1 MFKSI
6 KTAIR
11 SHYDGY
17 TQIGRFWLS
26 LAIVALVVDACISYQ
41 YGITL
46 TTLHGLG
53 FALVAVFFSLLP
65 DAAYSEFESKRF
77 ASGLALGCLCVPLG
91 VVAFYSH
98 LGYGAGVRLGD
109 MQQTGVQ
116 NTKFDD
122 ARKSLTSD
130 RTNLDMWRK
139 QLNELEA
146 ANAWTA
152 TIKADGLRAE
162 LAPVDKAI
170 ELEANRKGCK
180 TKCQKLMEK
189 KADLE
194 GRIAIAEKSE
204 DLTKR
209 IEATQRIIDTKTAE
223 AAKSEYKSSS
233 VVNQNNI
240 AAQLWLAV
248 TGAAPSDAIKPDET
262 TSSFTSIVIAGGGS
276 LAFMLMAPIGFFVAG
291 RNRVPG
297 GVPASFRTVSRHE
310 TGSPHTQTTSNT
322 EKQTVITN
330 VYKNTDA
337 LRILAGLGNN
347 RVAA

>member
-116 NTKFDD
+116 NSKFEDV
-122 ARKSLTSD
+122 RKSLDSD
-130 RTNLDMWRK
+130 RVNIDAWRK
-139 QLNELEA
+139 QLEDLKV

-152 TIKADGLRAE
+152 TTTADALRAQ
-162 LAPVDKAI
+162 LAAAQKAI
-170 ELEANRKGCK
+170 DNEAARKGCK
-180 TKCQKLMEK
+180 RECEK
-189 KADLE
+189 RMKEKAVLE
-194 GRIAIAEKSE
+194 GKIAIAEESHN
-204 DLTKR
+204 LNKR

-233 VVNQNNI
+233 VVNQNNV
-240 AAQLWLAV
+240 AAQLWLAF
-248 TGAAPSDAIKPDET
+248 TGAAPKDAIKPDET
-262 TSSFTSIVIAGGGS
+262 TASFTSIIIAGGGS
-276 LAFMLMAPIGFFVAG
+276 LAFMIMAPVGFFVAG